1 MEETSPVKWTPHQA
15 FYIQS
20 MLFNTTSA
28 FQSCSIAEKI
38 VKKISD
44 REIDLQAK
52 KDILL
57 DCLQNV
63 VNQSG
68 AISRYFFPSR
78 DGPKRGGDK
87 NLHKDRGAYLREVFE
102 VDEANPLV
110 NRGLRNSIEHFD
122 ERLDLYLQGGM
133 VGYIF
138 PSLILPEPED
148 SEVPHHIFRA
158 YYLKEGIFQIL
169 GERYEIQPIVN
180 EMARIH
186 DLLVKFDENGGVFR
200 SSYGQEAASG

>member
-1 MEETSPVKWTPHQA
+1 MEENLTTIWTPHHA

-20 MLFNTTSA
+20 MLFNTNSA

-44 REIDLQAK
+44 GEIDPQAK

-78 DGPKRGGDK
+78 DGPKGASGK
-87 NLHKDRGAYLREVFE
+87 SLHKDRASYLREVFDVGE
-102 VDEANPLV
+102 SSPLV

-122 ERLDLYLQGGM
+122 ERLDLYVQQGM

-158 YYLKEGIFQIL
+158 YYLKQGIFQIL

-180 EMARIH
+180 ELARIH
-186 DLLVKFDENGGVFR
+186 DLLMKFDQKGGVFPT
-200 SSYGQEAASG
+200 